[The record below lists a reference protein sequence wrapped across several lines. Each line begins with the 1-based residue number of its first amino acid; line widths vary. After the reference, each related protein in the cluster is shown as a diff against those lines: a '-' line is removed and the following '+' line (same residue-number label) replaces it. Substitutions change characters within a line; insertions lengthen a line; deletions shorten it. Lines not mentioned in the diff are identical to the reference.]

1 MLSISVATEHE
12 LAVTHSIS
20 TVPRLSELVKVTRDD
35 KIPLGDRHLHVESGK
50 IRCPF
55 DWYDL
60 EPPYLFP
67 ESNLTEKNLLAL
79 VFYKLGNHQRAFQY
93 LEEGSHL
100 HQDMLIATHLQFGYE
115 INDSMLQWLEK
126 HHPHNLAI
134 VKHYGNLSRRE
145 GIFELAMVY
154 QEALSAASDDE
165 ELVFSAKHF
174 INHLL
179 DIGETAHVVEL
190 ARSLLEKTVSSAGK
204 NAIQT
209 LLATA
214 LTSQLSV
221 PRDKDVLVEIQNL
234 QQECIIFYESNGD
247 TVNAGLVLIDIAEV
261 AGFQAEYTLAKESI
275 NKAIKYFKEADIP
288 EFLGE
293 AILQKAKLL
302 YSWSK
307 NGQSQYYKP
316 SINAFQDALK
326 IFKRDVFPQKF
337 ADIHHDLA
345 LIYSEIPVASE
356 EKPIWTAFCAS
367 AFKEALAFYT
377 KDEHPYQYGMCCHNY
392 ATALIGF
399 PEAKLHNNL
408 EKAAYFF
415 EEALLVR
422 TVEAHPTERALTLLN
437 KLEMEWLLHNEN
449 PEAEKERLASMEQDM
464 EEIKRLVNDK
474 GLLRQLEIH
483 ENRLEKLKEII

>member
-12 LAVTHSIS
+12 LTVNHYIS
-20 TVPRLSELVKVTRDD
+20 AIPRLTELVKVTTDNAIAIGD
-35 KIPLGDRHLHVESGK
+35 KQLLINAHK

-55 DWYDL
+55 DWYDV

-67 ESNLTEKNLLAL
+67 DTELTENNLLAL
-79 VFYKLGNHQRAFQY
+79 VFYKLGNHQRAFQH
-93 LEEGSHL
+93 LEEGTPL
-100 HQDMLIATHLQFGYE
+100 YRDMRIATHLQFGYE
-115 INDSMLQWLEK
+115 ITTTMLQWLQQ

-134 VKHYGNLSRRE
+134 VRHYGNLPHSE

-165 ELVFSAKHF
+165 QLVFSAKHF
-174 INHLL
+174 ITHLL
-179 DIGETAHVVEL
+179 DIGEAGHVIEL
-190 ARSLLEKTVSSAGK
+190 ARSLLEKSVSEAGK
-204 NAIQT
+204 NALQT
-209 LLATA
+209 LLAKA
-214 LTSQLSV
+214 LTAQLSV
-221 PRDKDVLVEIQNL
+221 PRDKKVLEEIQNL
-234 QQECIIFYESNGD
+234 QQKCIAFYEHHKD
-247 TVNAGLVLIDIAEV
+247 TVNAGLVLIDAAEI
-261 AGFQAEYTLAKESI
+261 AGFRADYGVAKGFI
-275 NKAIKYFKEADIP
+275 TTAIQYFTAADIP

-307 NGQSQYYKP
+307 NGQPQYYKP
-316 SINAFQDALK
+316 AINAFQDALK
-326 IFKRDVFPQKF
+326 VFKRDAFPQKF
-337 ADIHHDLA
+337 ADIQHDLA
-345 LIYSEIPVASE
+345 LIYSEIPVAPD

-367 AFKEALAFYT
+367 AFKEALAYYT
-377 KDEHPYQYGMCCHNY
+377 KEAHPYQYGMCCHNY

-422 TVEAHPTERALTLLN
+422 TAEEYPIERALTLLN
-437 KLEMEWLLHNEN
+437 QLEMEWLLHNDD
-449 PEAEKERLASMEQDM
+449 PEAERERLALM
-464 EEIKRLVNDK
+464 EEHIGEIKQLVKDK
-474 GLLRQLEIH
+474 GLLLQLELH